1 MIILSDLHRMARP
14 RKTRRRLRKQK
25 GAGTQQV
32 KVLVYSDPHHEDAIY
47 INNLSERRINS
58 IVIAAEDFLNE
69 HFKEN
74 SSPNY
79 YFATFDQMN
88 NSIIMYY
95 GTHGETFDS
104 LEKKNFPPG
113 ALQKILSTRLTVV
126 VVENDVF
133 YVKFV
138 Q

>member
-1 MIILSDLHRMARP
+1 MARP

-32 KVLVYSDPHHEDAIY
+32 KVLVYSDPQYEHPIN
-47 INNLSERRINS
+47 INNISEKRINS
-58 IVIAAEDFLNE
+58 IVIAAQDFLNE

-74 SSPNY
+74 SSPNH
-79 YFATFDQMN
+79 YFATFDQIN
-88 NSIIMYY
+88 NTIIMYY
-95 GTHGETFDS
+95 GTHGNTYDS

-113 ALQKILSTRLTVV
+113 AIQKILSTRLTVV

-133 YVKFV
+133 YVKFTL
-138 Q
+138 

>member
-1 MIILSDLHRMARP
+1 MARP
-14 RKTRRRLRKQK
+14 AKKTRKTRRKQK

-32 KVLVYSDPHHEDAIY
+32 KVLVYLDPYYEHAIH
-47 INNLSERRINS
+47 INNLSEKRINS
-58 IVIAAEDFLNE
+58 IVIAAQDFLNE

-74 SSPNY
+74 SSPNH
-79 YFATFDQMN
+79 YFATFDQIN
-88 NSIIMYY
+88 NSIVMYY

-138 Q
+138 V